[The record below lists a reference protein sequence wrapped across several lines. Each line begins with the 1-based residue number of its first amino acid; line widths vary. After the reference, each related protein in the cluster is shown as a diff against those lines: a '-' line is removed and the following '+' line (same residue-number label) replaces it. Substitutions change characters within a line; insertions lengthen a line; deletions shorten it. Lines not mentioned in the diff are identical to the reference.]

1 MSRFVVVAIAL
12 GACTVDRSIPDPSTC
27 PRRTLFVNFE
37 GDTLVPGGHDDP
49 DAGVSTNVDDTRTIP
64 PYRRDDPTR
73 DATIQMITDQ
83 VTSTLASFPIDV
95 VLTRP
100 DAPGYHMVMVGGHA
114 SDVNPAPGNDVI
126 ALGADNQDCI
136 VGSPSAITFV
146 FADAIDELNQGAVLP
161 EDGNLIIASYAFT
174 KAIPG
179 TTGDPKDCLVLQDQ
193 DPTTPCRID
202 SIGKRVQ
209 ASGEC
214 GSGSTFDEFGAFAL
228 LPCD

>member
-1 MSRFVVVAIAL
+1 MSRFAAVALAL

-27 PRRTLFVNFE
+27 ARRTLFVNFD
-37 GDTLVPGGHDDP
+37 GDTFVPGGHDDP

-64 PYRRDDPTR
+64 PYRQDDPTR

-83 VTSTLASFPIDV
+83 VTSTLANFPIDV
-95 VLTRP
+95 VRTRP
-100 DAPGYHMVMVGGHA
+100 DVPGYHMVMVGGHA
-114 SDVNPAPGNDVI
+114 TDVDPVEGNDLI

-146 FADAIDELNQGAVLP
+146 FADAIDELNHGAALP
-161 EDGNLIIASYAFT
+161 EDGNLIIASYAHT

-179 TTGDPKDCLVLQDQ
+179 TTGDPKDCLALQDG
-193 DPTTPCRID
+193 DPTMACRID
-202 SIGKRVQ
+202 SIGQRDQ
-209 ASGEC
+209 TAGACGE
-214 GSGSTFDEFGAFAL
+214 GSTFDEFGAFAL